1 MDQKVTTQYK
11 VLGGL
16 SLVCLLAAFAG
27 VLGMVWMRETGNVL
41 PFDPKPV
48 FIGSYGMYLVLQS
61 IMNWK
66 TRRNLAV
73 FYLACVVGAAI
84 LIAYFSLR

>member
-41 PFDPKPV
+41 SFDPKPV
-48 FIGSYGMYLVLQS
+48 FIGSYGLYLVLQS

>member
-1 MDQKVTTQYK
+1 MDQKVNTQYK

-16 SLVCLLAAFAG
+16 SIVCLLAAFAG

-48 FIGSYGMYLVLQS
+48 FIGSYGLYLVLQS

>member
-16 SLVCLLAAFAG
+16 SLVCLLVSFAS
-27 VLGMVWMRETGNVL
+27 VLGMVWMRENGNVL
-41 PFDPKPV
+41 PFDPKPI
-48 FIGSYGMYLVLQS
+48 FIGSYGMYLVLQC

-84 LIAYFSLR
+84 LIAYFSLG